1 MFLFQRQII
10 MKNASN
16 EFLIF
21 MMKLLMQVNQWCQLE
36 AIIRSPEALFKQW
49 DKNKDGKLTED
60 ELRAPETPAEPA
72 KA

>member
-1 MFLFQRQII
+1 MKKIICSFLLVTFSPWATAQ
-10 MKNASN
+10 
-16 EFLIF
+16 
-21 MMKLLMQVNQWCQLE
+21 QVT
-36 AIIRSPEALFKQW
+36 PEALFKQW